1 MVAVGFWCLTIGLT
15 IGFCCG
21 FKIGYELPIDEEL

>member
-21 FKIGYELPIDEEL
+21 FKVGYELPIDKEL

>member
-1 MVAVGFWCLTIGLT
+1 MIAVGFWCLTIGLT

-21 FKIGYELPIDEEL
+21 FKIGYELPIDKEL